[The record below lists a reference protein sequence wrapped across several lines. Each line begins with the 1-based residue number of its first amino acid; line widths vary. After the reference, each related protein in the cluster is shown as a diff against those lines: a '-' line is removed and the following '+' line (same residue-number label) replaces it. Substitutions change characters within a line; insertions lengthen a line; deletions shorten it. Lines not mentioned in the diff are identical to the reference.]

1 MKKFTL
7 FLSITIAA
15 MVLTS
20 SCKKEVESI
29 TLDKPTLIMQINE
42 QQLLTATIMP
52 EKAYDKTV
60 VWRSSNIGVVSVDNT
75 GLLTALSG
83 GDAVITAM
91 AGNYTATCNI
101 TVGVGINGVIWA
113 TRNVDAFRTF
123 ALNPESAGMFYQWNR
138 QTAWNT
144 TGNVDGWNNFTPEGT
159 TWAANNDPC
168 PNGWRVPTKTELEG
182 LGIGEWTT
190 NGRQFG
196 TAPNQIFLPAVSYR
210 DSDGFLGYAG
220 YGRYWSSTNIDG
232 YNANRLGFTAIHD
245 AKLESDFKTYGLSVR
260 CVAAK

>member
-7 FLSITIAA
+7 FLGITIAA

-29 TLDKPTLIMQINE
+29 TLDKTTLIMQLNE
-42 QQLLTATIMP
+42 QQLLTATILP

-60 VWRSSNIGVVSVDNT
+60 LWRSSDVGIVSVDNT
-75 GLLTALSG
+75 GLLTALAG
-83 GDAVITAM
+83 GDAVITAT
-91 AGNYTATCNI
+91 AGNYTATCSI
-101 TVGVGINGVIWA
+101 TVGVKINGVIWA

-123 ALNPESAGMFYQWNR
+123 AQNPQNDGMFYQWNR
-138 QTAWNT
+138 PTAWAT
-144 TGNVDGWNNFTPEGT
+144 TGDVIGWNNFAPEGT
-159 TWAANNDPC
+159 TWTADNDPC
-168 PNGWRVPTKTELEG
+168 PAGWRVPTKLELEG

-210 DSDGFLGYAG
+210 DSDGLLGYAG
-220 YGRYWSSTNIDG
+220 YGRYWCNTSGLD
-232 YNANRLGFTAIHD
+232 YYAYKLGFSAIHD
-245 AKLESDFKTYGLSVR
+245 AVVDSDFKTYGFSVR